1 MISRRSFLKAVAA
14 GIAVHPFK
22 NALASQKTDLKTE
35 KILSMYNIHTGES
48 INIKYY
54 ESGAYDH
61 DAINELNYLLRDHY
75 TNEVKPINVKV
86 LDLLCDIKDIFGNDK
101 QVQIISGYR
110 SPAYN
115 EYLRSL
121 GRRVSK
127 NSLHLYGLAIDFVIP
142 GVSNYEL
149 FRIAKSFGVGG
160 VGHYPEF
167 VHIDTGHKRY
177 W

>member
-1 MISRRSFLKAVAA
+1 MISRRGFIKAIAA
-14 GIAVHPFK
+14 GMAILPFK
-22 NALASQKTDLKTE
+22 KALASSKTE
-35 KILSMYNIHTGES
+35 RMLNLHNTHTGES
-48 INIKYY
+48 VNIKYY
-54 ESGAYDH
+54 DSGIYDP
-61 DAINELNYLLRDHY
+61 DALNEINYLLRDHY
-75 TNEVKPINVKV
+75 TNEVKAIDVKA
-86 LDLLCDIKDIFGNDK
+86 LDLLCNIKDIFGKDK
-101 QVQIISGYR
+101 QVKIISGYR
-110 SPAYN
+110 SFEYN

-127 NSLHLYGLAIDFVIP
+127 NSLHLHGLAIDFVIP

-167 VHIDTGHKRY
+167 VHIDTGRIRY